1 MTTLYLLAL
10 AGWLF
15 HALTKIRLAKS
26 THPTNFTMKTYFS
39 DHLAD
44 MAVSLIGAVAVLHI
58 LPETEITNVFA
69 FFIGHSSQS
78 IIRDL
83 MKKTTWVGKKD
94 EVVSEK

>member
-1 MTTLYLLAL
+1 MTTIYLLAL

-15 HALTKIRLAKS
+15 HALSKIRLAKS
-26 THPTNFTMKTYFS
+26 EHSSDFSLKIYLS

-44 MAVSLIGAVAVLHI
+44 MLVSLIGAAAVINI
-58 LPETEITNVFA
+58 LPESEISNVFA

-83 MKKTTWVGKKD
+83 MKKTTWVSKKD
-94 EVVSEK
+94 EKVAK